1 MAKPKACKCRALRR
15 RSSCKDEINYSCEC
29 GQLNHTLRMS
39 KRQYKKHIASMLK
52 PSEIHRIFHDFQ
64 RKFNS
69 GKADGPNVFSSFKY
83 SGYPMMEAVRKW
95 AKKHPS
101 VIIIGCDDDFH
112 AGSDL
117 VLIPHEDKYQLW
129 GVTVLYIPQCTGEKP
144 IRFFLYPGH
153 LQGLLEGLNKMA
165 NLCRS
170 KGNRLLDSCWNN
182 PKERDHFDWFPKS
195 VSRKKAL
202 EQANAIPGEK

>member
-1 MAKPKACKCRALRR
+1 M
-15 RSSCKDEINYSCEC
+15 
-29 GQLNHTLRMS
+29 T
-39 KRQYKKHIASMLK
+39 KRQCRKSSQNLFKSK
-52 PSEIHRIFHDFQ
+52 IHRIFHDFQ
-64 RKFNS
+64 RKFDS
-69 GKADGPNVFSSFKY
+69 RSAGGEEY
-83 SGYPMMEAVRKW
+83 SGYPMMKAVGKW

-101 VIIIGCDDDFH
+101 VVIVGCDDDYH

-153 LQGLLEGLNKMA
+153 LQWLLEGLNKMA
-165 NLCRS
+165 KICRS
-170 KGNRLLDSCWNN
+170 KGNRRLDSCWDS
-182 PKERDHFDWFPKS
+182 KEPSHSDPFPKF

-202 EQANAIPGEK
+202 EQANAVSGEK